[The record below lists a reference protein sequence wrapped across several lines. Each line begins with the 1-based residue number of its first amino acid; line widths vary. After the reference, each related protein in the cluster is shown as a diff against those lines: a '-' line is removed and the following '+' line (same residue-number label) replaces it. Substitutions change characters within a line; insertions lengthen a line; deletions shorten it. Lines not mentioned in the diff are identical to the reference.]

1 DQMAVHLPLSI
12 EAQVEATVLM
22 MSTNNIF
29 SPANGQPIISPSQ
42 DIVMGCY
49 YLTADPMVT
58 LDRLARDGDEPRAK
72 KAAAPDPRYVNLVGE
87 GMVFASPAE
96 AFLAYAQKRVGVHA
110 RIKVRLPIEKR

>member
-1 DQMAVHLPLSI
+1 MAVHLPLSI

-49 YLTADPMVT
+49 YLTATRGEMGESGE
-58 LDRLARDGDEPRAK
+58 L
-72 KAAAPDPRYVNLVGE
+72 GE
-87 GMVFASPAE
+87 GKTFANVAE
-96 AFLAYAQKRVGVHA
+96 LHTAFQQKKLGIHA
-110 RIKVRLPIEKR
+110 RVFVRMPMKKKVISEV